1 MERGT
6 YVAASAGLYQM
17 RRLEVVTNNLANS
30 NTAGFKR
37 QLLAGD
43 VQSFEQTL
51 ANQLAGND
59 PFARPDHD
67 RTPGVVNVETVTDFS
82 QGPIKETGNPLDVA
96 LRDPKSFF
104 VVNSPEGP
112 QYTRAGN
119 YTLSVE
125 GELVTQDGFQVQGDG
140 GAIAVTGTGVAINPD
155 GSVVAQ
161 GRPLG
166 RLQIVRV
173 ENPDVLERVGNTR
186 FQLKP
191 GVPAPE
197 QVEGEVIPQ
206 SLEMANVSAISSMVE
221 LISTNKAFQ
230 AYTKSAETIDQLNQ
244 TAINQIGRP
253 R

>member
-30 NTAGFKR
+30 STAGFKR
-37 QLLAGD
+37 QLLSGD

-51 ANQLAGND
+51 ARQLADGD
-59 PFARPDHD
+59 PFARPDHE
-67 RTPGVVNVETVTDFS
+67 RTPGVVNLETVTDFS
-82 QGPIKETGNPLDVA
+82 QGPIKETGNPLDAA

-104 VVNSPEGP
+104 VVNTPDGP

-119 YTLSVE
+119 FTLNVE

-140 GAIAVTGTGVAINPD
+140 GAITVTGQGAAINPD

-161 GRPLG
+161 GRTLG
-166 RLQIVRV
+166 RIQMVRF
-173 ENPDVLERVGNTR
+173 EDPKVLERAGNTR
-186 FQLKP
+186 FRLSPGKP
-191 GVPAPE
+191 QPE
-197 QVEGEVIPQ
+197 QIEGEVIPQ
-206 SLEMANVSAISSMVE
+206 SLEMANVSAIGSMVE
-221 LISTNKAFQ
+221 LIATNRAFQ